1 MGRTRLGDRSVLPLK
16 NIQTHHFTCK
26 ICQYIAADGEDG
38 GGDDD
43 DDDDDEEEEE
53 EEEEDHFYLT
63 YVVKC
68 FIVNIS
74 LLTLR
79 DLFEPDNFRTLG
91 S

>member
-1 MGRTRLGDRSVLPLK
+1 L
-16 NIQTHHFTCK
+16 TCK
-26 ICQYIAADGEDG
+26 VCQYIAADGEDG
-38 GGDDD
+38 GGDDYND
-43 DDDDDEEEEE
+43 DDEEEEEEE

-74 LLTLR
+74 VLTLR
-79 DLFEPDNFRTLG
+79 DFLEPDNFWTLG